1 MAIRKSS
8 REDVVKQL
16 RKLITSTSGKRFALS
31 KMPNDA
37 LFGLY
42 QRLRAGHSLNEAAR
56 WLRQKGILKGSSEDS
71 LRKMVSKLK
80 SRIAPLLIPPPRPEP
95 EAPELPPLKAFR
107 DCNDLEKITQLIDL
121 YTATLNDELTAAQQ
135 GAPLNPA
142 ASKHAAAISQ
152 LFKQKE
158 SLQAQEAKRD
168 TTGLTDAEQARFRH
182 TINSLPEQGA
192 LLCDMAR
199 AFIEMCE
206 GQCVVMPAATVDK
219 CVINR

>member
-16 RKLITSTSGKRFALS
+16 RKLITSTSGKRFALA
-31 KMPNDA
+31 KIPNDA

-42 QRLRAGHSLNEAAR
+42 QRLRAGHTLNGCADWLMKKSL
-56 WLRQKGILKGSSEDS
+56 LKGSHDS
-71 LRKMVSKLK
+71 CRKMVSKFK
-80 SRIAPLLIPPPRPEP
+80 SRISPLLIPAPRPEP
-95 EAPELPPLKAFR
+95 EAPELPPLKAFK

-152 LFKQKE
+152 LLKQKE

-168 TTGLTDAEQARFRH
+168 TTGLTDAEQASFRR
-182 TINSLPEQGA
+182 TVAGLPDQGT

-199 AFIEMCE
+199 AFISACE
-206 GQCVVMPAATVDK
+206 GQCVEMPAASVDK
-219 CVINR
+219 CVIH